1 MKNFL
6 RFCLPVALLFSVVLV
21 KAQSGKKPSV
31 LMNHV
36 AVYVVDLEKSTH
48 FYRDLV
54 GLDTMPEPFHDGKH
68 AWFRVG
74 ENCHLHVI
82 SGAKE
87 ATTHDKNAHIC
98 FSVASVDDFLKK
110 LQKENIEFE
119 SWPGEKGKY
128 AVRVDG
134 VKQLYLKDP
143 DGYWIEIN
151 DAKY

>member
-1 MKNFL
+1 MRKVQFL
-6 RFCLPVALLFSVVLV
+6 FVCSIAFFTLTASAQQ
-21 KAQSGKKPSV
+21 KAKPSV
-31 LMNHV
+31 TLNHV
-36 AVYVVDLEKSTH
+36 AVYVVNLPQSVH
-48 FYRDLV
+48 FYRDVL

-82 SGAKE
+82 QGAE
-87 ATTHDKNAHIC
+87 AATTHDKNAHIC
-98 FSVASVDDFLKK
+98 FSVPSVDDFMVILKK
-110 LQKENIEFE
+110 EKVAFEN
-119 SWPGEKGKY
+119 WGGEKGKY

-151 DAKY
+151 DARQ

>member
-6 RFCLPVALLFSVVLV
+6 RICLPAALLFSAVFAN
-21 KAQSGKKPSV
+21 AQTGKKPSV

-36 AVYVVDLEKSTH
+36 AVYVVDLLKSTH

-68 AWFRVG
+68 TWFRVG
-74 ENCHLHVI
+74 ETCHLHVI

-87 ATTHDKNAHIC
+87 ATMHDKNAHIC
-98 FSVASVDDFLKK
+98 FSVASVDDFVKK
-110 LQKENIEFE
+110 LQKENIDFE
-119 SWPGEKGKY
+119 SWTGEHGKY
-128 AVRVDG
+128 TVRVDS

-143 DGYWIEIN
+143 DGYWVEIN
-151 DAKY
+151 DARY